1 MQKLRA
7 AVIGVGYL
15 GRLHVQKFAAL
26 EDAGLV
32 AVVDIDRIKAEDVS
46 RRVKAAAYTD
56 YREILGHIDLVSIA
70 VPTENHYPIAR
81 ACLKAG
87 IHVLVEKPMTRTLEE
102 AEHLIELAKSHGCVL
117 QVGHLERF
125 SPALLALRGT
135 LNHPLFIE
143 SHRITQF
150 RERGTDVSVVL
161 DLMIHDID
169 LILSMVD
176 SPIVAIRPM
185 GFPVLT
191 EEIDIA
197 NARLEF
203 ANGCVA
209 HVTAS
214 RVSRSLMR
222 KMRLFQPDSYISIDY
237 LEHTIAICRRL
248 YDQSRV
254 RIVEEVR
261 SFRQGDALMLEIRAF
276 VEAVKNGTPPVVS
289 GEEGK
294 RALAVALAISHAIRQ
309 KPGFQTGPV

>member
-1 MQKLRA
+1 
-7 AVIGVGYL
+7 
-15 GRLHVQKFAAL
+15 
-26 EDAGLV
+26 
-32 AVVDIDRIKAEDVS
+32 
-46 RRVKAAAYTD
+46 
-56 YREILGHIDLVSIA
+56 
-70 VPTENHYPIAR
+70 
-81 ACLKAG
+81 
-87 IHVLVEKPMTRTLEE
+87 
-102 AEHLIELAKSHGCVL
+102 
-117 QVGHLERF
+117 
-125 SPALLALRGT
+125 
-135 LNHPLFIE
+135 
-143 SHRITQF
+143 
-150 RERGTDVSVVL
+150 
-161 DLMIHDID
+161 
-169 LILSMVD
+169 MVD

-203 ANGCVA
+203 ANGCAA

-261 SFRQGDALMLEIRAF
+261 SFMQGDALMLEIRAF

-294 RALAVALAISHAIRQ
+294 RALAVALAITHAIRQ
-309 KPGFQTGPV
+309 KPLFQTGPV